1 MSKEMKALSTEEV
14 EDYEEAFKNFDK
26 GGNGEIDLKELG
38 IVMRSLG
45 YSPTDKQL
53 RDMLQQV
60 DEDGNG
66 VITFNEFV
74 EMMRRC
80 ELSTDFELEIKGAF
94 EYDMS
99 TDFELEIKGAF
110 EMMLRCEL
118 STDFE
123 LEIKGA
129 FEFFDKDGSGDIIP
143 EELASIMRGLGANL
157 RAIDLHEFT
166 AFLYS

>member
-26 GGNGEIDLKELG
+26 DGNGEIDLKELG

-94 EYDMS
+94 E
-99 TDFELEIKGAF
+99 
-110 EMMLRCEL
+110 
-118 STDFE
+118 
-123 LEIKGA
+123 
-129 FEFFDKDGSGDIIP
+129 FFDKDGSGDITP

-157 RAIDLHEFT
+157 SDQEIELLVREADANGDGAIDLHEFT